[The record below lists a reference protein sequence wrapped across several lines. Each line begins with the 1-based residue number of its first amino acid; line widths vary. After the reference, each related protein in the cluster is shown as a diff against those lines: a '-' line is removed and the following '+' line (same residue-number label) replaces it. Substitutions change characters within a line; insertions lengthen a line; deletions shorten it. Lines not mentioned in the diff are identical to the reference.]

1 MLSARLFWR
10 LFLSLLVLATVAAVL
25 VILAVVEGR
34 SEGSPRAALLA
45 LLAVAIGCA
54 TLTLAAALRALR
66 RLDDP
71 VRQIADA
78 VDRLA
83 AGDTCARVYLDN
95 REEVGRLGDAFNRM
109 SGRLSDRI
117 LRLEGDREQ
126 LRTVLR
132 DMVEGVVALDGSQ
145 RILFANDQAIRL
157 LDLPPGG
164 AVGRRFWEVLR
175 QRPLLNLVDRA
186 MKRPEPVHEELDW
199 NGVVARSLAVHA
211 ARLSA
216 GSGGVVV
223 VLHNTTEL
231 RRLERVRQEFAANVS
246 HELKTPL
253 AVIRACVETLIDGAV
268 DDHEARD
275 RFLKQID
282 EQAARLHALIL
293 DLLNLARI
301 ESGAELFEFGRV
313 SVEAIVRPCVERHR
327 ARAEARRQT
336 LRVADAPADLAVWA
350 DEEAL
355 EQILDNLLDNAVKYT
370 PEGGRVTVGWRT
382 EDGQVALEVA
392 DTGVGIPD
400 ADLARV
406 FERFYRVDKARSREV
421 GGTGLGLAIVKHL
434 VQAMSGSVRAASRVG
449 QGTTFTVR
457 LPRTETGVSVVTR

>member
-1 MLSARLFWR
+1 MLSVRLFWR
-10 LFLSLLVLATVAAVL
+10 LLISQLILAAATVALLVLAG
-25 VILAVVEGR
+25 VEGR
-34 SEGSPRAALLA
+34 IEGSPRGALLA
-45 LLAVAIGCA
+45 LIAVAVGGA
-54 TLTLAAALRALR
+54 TLSMAYAYASIR
-66 RLDDP
+66 RLDTQ
-71 VRQIADA
+71 VHQLAEA

-83 AGDTCARVYLDN
+83 EGDTCARVYLDN
-95 REEVGRLGDAFNRM
+95 REEIGRLGDSFNRM

-117 LRLEGDREQ
+117 LRLEQDREQ

-145 RILFANDQAIRL
+145 RILFANGQAIRL
-157 LDLPPGG
+157 LDLPSSG
-164 AVGRRFWEVLR
+164 AVGRRLWEVLR

-186 MKRPEPVHEELDW
+186 MNLPEPVHEELDW
-199 NGVVARSLAVHA
+199 SGGPIRSLAVHA

-223 VLHNTTEL
+223 VLHDTTEL
-231 RRLERVRQEFAANVS
+231 RRLERLRQEFAANVS

-253 AVIRACVETLIDGAV
+253 SVIRACVETLIDGAV
-268 DDHEARD
+268 DDYEARG
-275 RFLKQID
+275 RFLRQID
-282 EQAARLHALIL
+282 EQAARLNALIL

-301 ESGAELFEFGRV
+301 ESGAELFEFGRIPVAAAV
-313 SVEAIVRPCVERHR
+313 SACVERHR

-336 LRVADAPADLAVWA
+336 LNVAAGPADLAVWA
-350 DEEAL
+350 DEEAI

-370 PEGGRVTVGWRT
+370 PDGGRVTIGWHS
-382 EDGQVALEVA
+382 EDSQVAFEVA

-421 GGTGLGLAIVKHL
+421 GGTGLGLSIVKHL
-434 VQAMSGSVRAASRVG
+434 VQAMNGSVRAASRVG

-457 LPRTETGVSVVTR
+457 LPRKAVV

>member
-10 LFLSLLVLATVAAVL
+10 LLVSQLVLALAAIGLLVVAVD
-25 VILAVVEGR
+25 EGR
-34 SEGSPRAALLA
+34 AEGTPRAALLA
-45 LLAVAIGCA
+45 VLALAIGCA
-54 TLTLAAALRALR
+54 TLVIAYAFADLH
-66 RLDDP
+66 RLDAP
-71 VRQIADA
+71 VRQLSDA

-83 AGDTCARVYLDN
+83 DGDTCARVYLDN

-117 LRLEGDREQ
+117 LRLEDDREQ

-145 RILFANDQAIRL
+145 RVLFANAQAIRL

-164 AVGRRFWEVLR
+164 AVGRRLWEVLR
-175 QRPLLNLVDRA
+175 QRPLLDLVDRA
-186 MKRPEPVHEELDW
+186 MKRAEPVHEELDW
-199 NGVVARSLAVHA
+199 SGGAARTLAVHA

-216 GSGGVVV
+216 GSGGAVV
-223 VLHNTTEL
+223 VLHDTTEL
-231 RRLERVRQEFAANVS
+231 RRLERLRQEFAANVS

-253 AVIRACVETLIDGAV
+253 SVIRACVETLIDGAK
-268 DDHEARD
+268 DDAEARD

-282 EQAARLHALIL
+282 EQAGRLNALIL

-301 ESGAELFEFGRV
+301 ESGAELFEFGRIPV
-313 SVEAIVRPCVERHR
+313 GAMVAAVVERHR
-327 ARAEARRQT
+327 ARAAARRQT
-336 LRVADAPADLAVWA
+336 LNLAEGPADLAVWA
-350 DEEAL
+350 DEEAVD
-355 EQILDNLLDNAVKYT
+355 QILDNLLDNAVKYT
-370 PEGGRVTVGWRT
+370 PEGGRVTVGWRG
-382 EDGQVALEVA
+382 EDGQVAVEVA

-421 GGTGLGLAIVKHL
+421 GGTGLGLSIVKHL
-434 VQAMSGSVRAASRVG
+434 VQAMNGSVRAASRVG

-457 LPRTETGVSVVTR
+457 LPRTAGV